1 MGKIN
6 ATVVTVLFALATH
19 DAAAQS
25 IEVVGTRA
33 LGMAGAFVAVA
44 DDATATYWN
53 PGGLPTGAT
62 LSALFDGNT
71 ADLVPG
77 GDEGAPLTPESRAQR
92 VSGRALALTTPA
104 FGLSYYRIETIT
116 LAPVPAADD
125 SSPDRE
131 EEIGSPPGT
140 ALVLQQYGATLVQ
153 SLAQGFNVGTTV
165 KVVHGRAARLDPSV
179 GATIGEALDRTDALE
194 KEGTTRMDLDVGVM
208 IAAGPIRL
216 GAVGRN
222 LLRPEFDTVEA
233 IGDEEVDSVVL
244 ERQIRLGVAITPGH
258 FAEAPNAPTTIAFDV
273 DLHHTTGVYGEQRQ
287 VAIGAEQWLA
297 QRRVGVRGGVRF
309 NWVRRDERSA
319 SVGLSIGIRR
329 GTYVEG
335 QLTRGRD
342 ELESGWSVATRTSF

>member
-1 MGKIN
+1 
-6 ATVVTVLFALATH
+6 
-19 DAAAQS
+19 
-25 IEVVGTRA
+25 
-33 LGMAGAFVAVA
+33 
-44 DDATATYWN
+44 
-53 PGGLPTGAT
+53 
-62 LSALFDGNT
+62 
-71 ADLVPG
+71 
-77 GDEGAPLTPESRAQR
+77 
-92 VSGRALALTTPA
+92 
-104 FGLSYYRIETIT
+104 
-116 LAPVPAADD
+116 
-125 SSPDRE
+125 
-131 EEIGSPPGT
+131 
-140 ALVLQQYGATLVQ
+140 
-153 SLAQGFNVGTTV
+153 
-165 KVVHGRAARLDPSV
+165 
-179 GATIGEALDRTDALE
+179 
-194 KEGTTRMDLDVGVM
+194 M

-222 LLRPEFDTVEA
+222 LLQPEFDTVEA